1 MTHHLDDHAW
11 DLLLRQARS
20 QNRWLDR
27 PVAPELLTQLYELMK
42 MGPTASNCG
51 PARLIFLQSETA
63 KARLLPLMAEG
74 NRDKTRQA
82 PVTVLLGMA
91 RQFQQRLPQ
100 LFPHR
105 PNARDAFDASP
116 ALREAAAFRNSSLQG
131 GYLML
136 AARGLGL
143 DCGPMSG
150 FDAAAINAEFFSK
163 PGEEAFPG
171 EDVVI
176 NFICNLGHGDPAG
189 VFDRLPRL
197 GFDQACRVL

>member
-1 MTHHLDDHAW
+1 MTPPLNDDAW
-11 DLLLRQARS
+11 NLLLRHSRS
-20 QNRWLDR
+20 QNRWLDK

-51 PARLIFLQSETA
+51 PARLIFLCSDEA

-91 RQFQQRLPQ
+91 RHFQRRLPE

-105 PNARDAFDASP
+105 PNAREAFDANL
-116 ALREAAAFRNSSLQG
+116 ALREAVAFRNSSLQG

-150 FDAAAINAEFFSK
+150 FDAAAVNAEFFNK
-163 PGEEAFPG
+163 AGEEAFAG
-171 EDVVI
+171 EGVVI

-197 GFDQACRVL
+197 PFDQACRVW